1 MTCLFVGNLVKNL
14 NESKFNSAFN
24 HYGKCKIELK
34 VIIIVQIKGPYA
46 FVEYD
51 QPEDANRALKDL
63 NKTNL
68 NGSNLS
74 AKARIEYSYK
84 KKGNDKLEE
93 NLILEDEDS
102 DEKDDKREET
112 KKEMKKEICFIC
124 KLPGH
129 YAKDCILT
137 RDTCYECG
145 EKGHIA
151 KECNNRVREAKTLT
165 ENRIKAILSQQN
177 SFKLILPVTKI
188 NNIVNHLKTK
198 NSYN

>member
-14 NESKFNSAFN
+14 NESKFYSAFN

-34 VIIIVQIKGPYA
+34 VNYPLIYKGPYA

-84 KKGNDKLEE
+84 KKGTDKLEE
-93 NLILEDEDS
+93 NLILDDDISEDKE
-102 DEKDDKREET
+102 EKKEEN

-151 KECNNRVREAKTLT
+151 KECINRVREAKTLT

-177 SFKLILPVTKI
+177 SYKLILPYTKI
-188 NNIVNHLKTK
+188 SNIVNHLKNK
-198 NSYN
+198 NTYI